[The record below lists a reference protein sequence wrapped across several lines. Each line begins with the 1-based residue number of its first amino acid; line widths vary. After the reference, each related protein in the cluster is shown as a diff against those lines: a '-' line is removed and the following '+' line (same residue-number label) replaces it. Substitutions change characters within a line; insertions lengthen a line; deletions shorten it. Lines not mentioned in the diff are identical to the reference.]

1 MKTLVTGVIIIVSAS
16 LTAPPVPAAESISPP
31 KLASKTAD
39 AQLPL
44 LVSNERLAM
53 LEKEASGSPN
63 LLLELALGY
72 DERHDSRA
80 ANAYR
85 AAAAQGAGVAE
96 LRLGALCETGDGI
109 PQSYTDAYTHY
120 QRAVE
125 LGVQEANLRLG
136 LLYLEGWGV
145 PRSSENAVIHI
156 QRAAAAGYQ
165 PAQQVLS
172 DMYFAGVGV
181 TADPKKALEWAE
193 RAASDRRPDAL
204 LSVGAIHLKAVCLP
218 QDLIRA
224 RDWFQLSAEQDYS
237 RGMLAM
243 ASTFLRPGT
252 TVENMRMG
260 LRWLDLAAEAGNS
273 GAAFHRAGFYLMT
286 TREPLT
292 AAIETHART
301 LLEQSAAGNE
311 PSAIEVLELAKSGR
325 TLTEAFRFVVTVPY
339 DDRYVQRFPLTG
351 PVGEHEDRQPRPLKV
366 SRPVYPAA
374 LRLTK
379 TEGEALVEFIVDK
392 TGRVRES
399 HVVRST
405 HPGFSDLS
413 AAAVLTWRFEPG
425 YKNGRPVNTRMQI
438 PIRFQLSDVG
448 YPANSPTRNN
458 DPRRDGVAK
467 PTS

>member
-1 MKTLVTGVIIIVSAS
+1 MKTLVTGVIIIISAS
-16 LTAPPVPAAESISPP
+16 LAAPLVAAESISP
-31 KLASKTAD
+31 ARVGSKIAD
-39 AQLPL
+39 VQLPL
-44 LVSNERLAM
+44 LVSEERLTM
-53 LEKEASGSPN
+53 LEKDTSSSPN

-96 LRLGALCETGDGI
+96 LRLGALYETGDGV
-109 PQSYTDAYTHY
+109 PQSYTDAYAHY

-145 PRSSENAVIHI
+145 ARSSEDAVIHI
-156 QRAAAAGYQ
+156 ERAAAAGYQ

-181 TADPKKALEWAE
+181 TANAKKALEWAE
-193 RAASDRRPDAL
+193 RAASDRAPEAL
-204 LSVGAIHLKAVCLP
+204 VSVGAIHLKAVSLP
-218 QDLIRA
+218 QDLSRA

-252 TVENMRMG
+252 DMENMRMG

-273 GAAFHRAGFYLMT
+273 SAAFHRAGFYLMT
-286 TREPLT
+286 GRRPLT
-292 AAIETHART
+292 PEAEARARA

-325 TLTEAFRFVVTVPY
+325 PLAEAFRFVVTVPY
-339 DDRYVQRFPLTG
+339 DDRYVQRFPLAE
-351 PVGEHEDRQPRPLKV
+351 PVGEHEDRKPRPVKV
-366 SRPVYPAA
+366 SRPIYPAA

-379 TEGEALVEFIVDK
+379 TEGEALVDLIVDK

-425 YKNGRPVNTRMQI
+425 YRNGRAVNTRMQI
-438 PIRFQLSDVG
+438 PIRFQLSDINNAG
-448 YPANSPTRNN
+448 NAPTRSDNPPQHRAAN
-458 DPRRDGVAK
+458 P
-467 PTS
+467 SS